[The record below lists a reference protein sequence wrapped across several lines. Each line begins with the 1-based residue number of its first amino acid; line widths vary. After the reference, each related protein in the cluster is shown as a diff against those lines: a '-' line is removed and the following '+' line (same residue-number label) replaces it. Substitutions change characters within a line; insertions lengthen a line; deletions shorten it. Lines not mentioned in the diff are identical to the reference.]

1 MGQTTSECPEAEPSV
16 VGRLSAIVDG
26 KLLLW
31 GGHKRTTDVY
41 FPHEDIYS
49 WNLLTRSWSKKT
61 VKGQPSEDLPRPST
75 GSRIAV
81 IANSQIYQ
89 FGGRYGKYRAY
100 EYLRDLHKLDWPNLT
115 WEKIS
120 PRTAGPDGREECGL
134 CVLGDRLAMIGGAS
148 GSYHFDDFWLFS
160 PHNRSWHPVLCK
172 GKRPSRRR
180 GHSFTAIDED
190 HAILFGGRNE
200 EKVFGDL
207 FLVSLDIEE
216 WTEILLDVKPG
227 RVSCRSDHSAAF
239 ANIPEKGLRHLFV
252 LWGINR
258 YQNAAEKGLIINL
271 ITKEEKKVS
280 MSGITSSYHPT
291 TCFALQNS
299 CKWQILRV
307 REETLPFPFL
317 LTRIKVEE
325 LEWDLTSMKSSVP
338 VPIKDPTPVTN
349 DTDSCSRRDATVEI
363 ERELEDYHIARN
375 EFDYDKEEDDD
386 FIKGGGFGEVY
397 KATMKRNRDT
407 VALKV
412 FFKTRRTQKESN
424 LLYKEAKVLFGIKPH
439 PHIIAFIGFCN
450 SPDCCG
456 LLMEY
461 ISGGSLQELLESSCP
476 EVEKW
481 ENRIDISCQIAM
493 GMAHLHANSPPVIH
507 LDLKSANVLIE
518 KTENDKPKRPFV
530 CKICDFGLAKMT
542 GVSSITQERNEGS
555 IPAGTVAYISPERY
569 EVETYGSGSKEE
581 KMEIAKKSDVFSYG
595 VLLWKIRERK
605 CPFEGMDSKVIQ
617 HKIRSGETLPLGN
630 GNAPESYNNLL
641 INCAAFRPADRPS
654 FSDIVECLQKTQA

>member
-325 LEWDLTSMKSSVP
+325 LEWDLTSIKSSG
-338 VPIKDPTPVTN
+338 PIPISNPAGHATEINNKTSNTPEEEMSN
-349 DTDSCSRRDATVEI
+349 YQM
-363 ERELEDYHIARN
+363 EDYKIARD
-375 EFDYDKEEDDD
+375 EFEYDEEAD
-386 FIKGGGFGEVY
+386 FLSGGGFGEVY
-397 KATMKRNRDT
+397 KAKMKNRGRR
-407 VALKV
+407 VAIKV
-412 FFKTRRTQKESN
+412 FFRRRRTDSESDLLIKETRV
-424 LLYKEAKVLFGIKPH
+424 LLGIKPH
-439 PHIIAFIGFCN
+439 SHIMKFVGYCD
-450 SPDCCG
+450 SPKCYA

-461 ISGGSLQELLESSCP
+461 VSGGNLHDLLRSSEP
-476 EVEKW
+476 EVEKL
-481 ENRIDISCQIAM
+481 ECRIDISLQIAI
-493 GMAHLHANSPPVIH
+493 GMERLHANTPAVIH